1 VLVLHRVLTRDLTL
15 VPPGYLPL
23 GSSNQGPAGH
33 PGNDVRA
40 WPLVTSRREMGEAPL
55 RDERETG
62 AGGGPE
68 LTATVELLNRCRAGD
83 LLARDLLIERYL
95 PRLRRWSHGRL
106 PAWTRDLLETAD
118 LVQEVVL
125 HAFKTL
131 EMFEPR
137 FDGALQ
143 AYLRQAVYNRIQD
156 EIRRGHRRP
165 FHDSLGDIQRDPS
178 PSPLEEVVGTQTLE
192 RYEAALQRL
201 KPPDRE
207 AVIARVELGE
217 SFAEIAAE
225 LGKSSPD
232 AARMAVNRALLRLA
246 QEMRA

>member
-1 VLVLHRVLTRDLTL
+1 M
-15 VPPGYLPL
+15 
-23 GSSNQGPAGH
+23 S
-33 PGNDVRA
+33 
-40 WPLVTSRREMGEAPL
+40 EAPL
-55 RDERETG
+55 KNEQTP
-62 AGGGPE
+62 GGGGEPE
-68 LTATVELLNRCRAGD
+68 LSSTVELLARCRGGD
-83 LLARDLLIERYL
+83 SRARDLLIERCL

-131 EMFEPR
+131 ESFEPR
-137 FDGALQ
+137 FDGALH

-156 EIRRGHRRP
+156 EVRRGHRRP
-165 FHDSLGDIQRDPS
+165 FHESLGEIQRDRS
-178 PSPLEEVVGTQTLE
+178 PSPLEEAVGAETLA

-201 KPPDRE
+201 TPQDRE

-225 LGKSSPD
+225 LGKASPD
-232 AARMAVNRALLRLA
+232 AARMTVNRALLKLA
-246 QEMRA
+246 REMRP